1 MKNSKIPSKSTD
13 KGTSGMRPNVMQRRP
28 VAAKPSPAK
37 PFKINR
43 PQGK

>member
-1 MKNSKIPSKSTD
+1 MKKKTSTA
-13 KGTSGMRPNVMQRRP
+13 GMRPNVIQRRP
-28 VAAKPSPAK
+28 NAPKPSPAK